1 MKKLIILILF
11 SFVQIITYSQ
21 VDSVLIDRYNNMRIL
36 SLTADTSELQDLK
49 FIPSDYDDEDTTQL
63 FEEKMKLKY
72 GCNVEF
78 YGTISDS
85 SGRDAWVNLTPINYQ
100 YSNGAIIPLSV
111 AEKLYNEGK
120 LNKELNEY
128 VEVLELI
135 EEYSKRKD

>member
-1 MKKLIILILF
+1 MF
-11 SFVQIITYSQ
+11 SFVNIITYSQ
-21 VDSVLIDRYNNMRIL
+21 VDSVLRDRYNNMRIL

-49 FIPSDYDDEDTTQL
+49 FIPSDFDDEDTTQL

-111 AEKLYNEGK
+111 VEKLYNEGK
-120 LNKELNEY
+120 LNKELNEF

>member
-11 SFVQIITYSQ
+11 SFIQIITYSQ
-21 VDSVLIDRYNNMRIL
+21 VDSVLKYRYENMRIL
-36 SLTADTSELQDLK
+36 SLTSDTSDLQDLQ
-49 FIPSDYDDEDTTQL
+49 FIPSNYDDYEITQL
-63 FEEKMKLKY
+63 FELKLALKY

-85 SGRDAWVNLTPINYQ
+85 SGRDAWVNLTPIDYQ

-120 LNKELNEY
+120 LNKELNEF

-135 EEYSKRKD
+135 EEYAKKKD

>member
-72 GCNVEF
+72 GCNVELF
-78 YGTISDS
+78 GTISDS

-135 EEYSKRKD
+135 EEYSKSKD

>member
-11 SFVQIITYSQ
+11 SFIQIIIYSQ
-21 VDSVLIDRYNNMRIL
+21 VDSILIDRYNKMRIL

-63 FEEKMKLKY
+63 FEQKMKLKY

-85 SGRDAWVNLTPINYQ
+85 TGRDAWVNLTPINYQ

-135 EEYSKRKD
+135 DEYSKRKD

>member
-1 MKKLIILILF
+1 
-11 SFVQIITYSQ
+11 
-21 VDSVLIDRYNNMRIL
+21 MRIL

-49 FIPSDYDDEDTTQL
+49 FIPSDFDDEDTTQL

-111 AEKLYNEGK
+111 VEKLYNEGK
-120 LNKELNEY
+120 LNKELNEF

>member
-11 SFVQIITYSQ
+11 SFVNIITYSQ
-21 VDSVLIDRYNNMRIL
+21 VDSVLRDRYNNMRIL

-49 FIPSDYDDEDTTQL
+49 FIPSDFDDEDTTQL

-111 AEKLYNEGK
+111 VEKLYNEGK
-120 LNKELNEY
+120 LNKELNEF

>member
-11 SFVQIITYSQ
+11 SFIQFITYSQ
-21 VDSVLIDRYNNMRIL
+21 ADSVLIDRYNNLRIL
-36 SLTADTSELQDLK
+36 TLTADTLELQDLK
-49 FIPSDYDDEDTTQL
+49 FIPSDDDNEDTTQL

-72 GCNVEF
+72 GCNVDF

-100 YSNGAIIPLSV
+100 YLNGAIIPLSV

-120 LNKELNEY
+120 LNKELNEF
-128 VEVLELI
+128 VLVLELI
-135 EEYSKRKD
+135 EEYAKKKD

>member
-11 SFVQIITYSQ
+11 SLIQIITYSQ
-21 VDSVLIDRYNNMRIL
+21 ADSVLIDRYNNLRIL
-36 SLTADTSELQDLK
+36 TLTADTSELQNLK
-49 FIPSDYDDEDTTQL
+49 FIPSDDDNEDTTQL
-63 FEEKMKLKY
+63 FEEKIKLKY
-72 GCNVEF
+72 GCNVDL

-120 LNKELNEY
+120 LNKELNEF
-128 VEVLELI
+128 VLVLELI
-135 EEYSKRKD
+135 EEYAKKKD